1 MIQRTQKP
9 NTPEHIAAWTKF
21 VATRCV
27 PKSKAK
33 KQLLSD
39 LINYS
44 LPFSVHTT
52 TQDRGHSRH
61 GLPTILSHDR
71 SLADADASRRRHRF
85 NDVQRRSDL
94 PIEWVWQYA
103 DAEQQT
109 LRHDWQGVRA

>member
-1 MIQRTQKP
+1 
-9 NTPEHIAAWTKF
+9 
-21 VATRCV
+21 
-27 PKSKAK
+27 
-33 KQLLSD
+33 
-39 LINYS
+39 
-44 LPFSVHTT
+44 
-52 TQDRGHSRH
+52 
-61 GLPTILSHDR
+61 LPTILSHDR